1 MNLAKPVK
9 VKEGS
14 SRASMCIVTTAFCGM
29 IIIFSPSLMNSK
41 MALWLEHFPV
51 IQEDTGSIPGKG
63 SPKFWKALQC
73 SATESTNA
81 NPLGSSACT
90 LQASVDW
97 NLVVFLALYF

>member
-41 MALWLEHFPV
+41 MAFVARAFPCH
-51 IQEDTGSIPGKG
+51 TGRYRFNSGKG
-63 SPKFWKALQC
+63 QSKILESFAMQC
-73 SATESTNA
+73 N
-81 NPLGSSACT
+81 GKHKC
-90 LQASVDW
+90 
-97 NLVVFLALYF
+97 